1 MKLKYYETKINRYKK
16 KLVGELKLYYNWLLL
31 FSEHESRLVKL
42 SINSMC
48 NNSLTLYN
56 YLKKV
61 KY

>member
-16 KLVGELKLYYNWLLL
+16 KLVGEPKTYYNWLLL
-31 FSEHESRLVKL
+31 FSKHESRLVKL
-42 SINSMC
+42 SIYSMC

>member
-16 KLVGELKLYYNWLLL
+16 KLVGELKTYYNWLLL
-31 FSEHESRLVKL
+31 FSKHESRLVKL
-42 SINSMC
+42 SIYSMC